1 MRALFVASLSAASL
15 AFAQGGP
22 VAPTARLEGGRVFVD
37 RPGAPGTVPAEVG
50 CVAVSAVVDQQLHV
64 ACADGRVRSF
74 SLEATPALISEVR
87 LNGEVRSLFLRGQQA
102 WVEVARIEAKPLRPA
117 AVPRSAASAMP
128 WAGATEPG
136 RTSWAAPLLAAAPTR
151 AAAQEPK
158 SDDTVLGPARAGG
171 VFDFAA
177 SLHPMMPI
185 GTLGV
190 GVLADASV
198 TWHAEVPFALR
209 VRLWPMAVV
218 TSGFGAGGAAGGSLD
233 AFFDSRFFA
242 AGLGVGVATFS
253 PGAGF
258 LLSQHLRIGALDGLQ
273 FSAQTQ
279 VLGSAFGWLVY
290 GLEGLLQ
297 VPLRRGWMLH
307 FRGGATASPLVF
319 GDLGMRIGVGTD
331 LKPKLFLTP
340 TVGFA
345 VINSLVGPS
354 VGLGIDYRL

>member
-1 MRALFVASLSAASL
+1 MSAPLRALFVASLTAASL
-15 AFAQGGP
+15 AFAQGAP

-37 RPGAPGTVPAEVG
+37 RPGAPGSTPVEVG
-50 CVAVSAVVDQQLHV
+50 CGAVSAVVDQQLHV

-74 SLEATPALISEVR
+74 SLEATPVLISEVR
-87 LNGEVRSLFLRGQQA
+87 INGEVRSLFLLEQQA
-102 WVEVARIEAKPLRPA
+102 WVEVAHVEAKPLRQA
-117 AVPRSAASAMP
+117 AVARPATATMPGTVSSAP
-128 WAGATEPG
+128 PPLV
-136 RTSWAAPLLAAAPTR
+136 AAPPRAP
-151 AAAQEPK
+151 APGPK
-158 SDDTVLGPARAGG
+158 SDDTVIGPVRAGG

-177 SLHPMMPI
+177 SLHPMVPI

-209 VRLWPMAVV
+209 VRVWPLAVV
-218 TSGFGAGGAAGGSLD
+218 ASGFGAGGAAGGSLD

-242 AGLGVGVATFS
+242 AGLGVGAATFS
-253 PGAGF
+253 SGGGF
-258 LLSQHLRIGALDGLQ
+258 VVSQHLRIGALDGLQ

-279 VLGSAFGWLVY
+279 LLATSFAWLVY
-290 GLEGLLQ
+290 GLEGTLQ
-297 VPLRRGWMLH
+297 IPVRRSWLLH
-307 FRGGATASPLVF
+307 FRGGGTASPFVF